1 MVLSARLNN
10 GTCKNKSV
18 NTFLLDYK
26 HILTPKKGF
35 SKLFR
40 DYTSDGSERSE
51 LISECFNLDYQK
63 EADYYRQLGLLGS
76 RTFDRETLVRILAK
90 QNSRFG
96 CTELHLRE
104 IEKLRSPRCMAIVTG
119 QQLGLFTGPVYTI
132 YKALTA
138 IVFAERQKA
147 LFPEYNFVPIFW
159 LEGEDHDFT
168 ESANTAIFSENQIVH
183 FTQEPYRRLADQMV
197 ANSFF
202 GEEISRTVK
211 DFIQL
216 LPDSTY
222 KQSISTILTECYYPG
237 STFELSFARTMMQ
250 LFKEQP
256 LILLS
261 SQDPEFKQLSAS
273 IFLRELSSSP
283 VSSYNVISQSSRL
296 ETLGYTAQTKPRTV
310 NLFYVNEHG
319 QRQKIEHPS
328 EDSFFIV
335 PDKKLYSKNQIL
347 ELCQDHP
354 ERFSP
359 NVVLRPIVQDYV
371 LPTFA
376 CIAGPGEISYLAQ
389 YRKNYEHFGLSM
401 PFIIPRG
408 SFTLI
413 EPKINRIMD
422 KLLKVIGKPGFSR
435 KQIYLAVFGDLQQVK
450 KNAVG
455 LSENPQLD
463 TLFEQAKEKIRQSF
477 STLGPALSKIDPT
490 LEQLLAASSVQSL
503 KIVDGIEQKAWKASR
518 RKHEELLD
526 QILKAECALFPESM
540 PQERMINIF
549 YYLNKYGIELID
561 TLKNL
566 LSGHSTEAH
575 IIVEL

>member
-1 MVLSARLNN
+1 MDLSEHLNN
-10 GTCKNKSV
+10 GTCKNKRV

-26 HILTPKKGF
+26 YILTPKKGF

-40 DYTSDGSERSE
+40 DYTSEGPERSE
-51 LISECFNLDYQK
+51 LISECFHLDYQK
-63 EADYYRQLGLLGS
+63 EADYYRQLGMLGS
-76 RTFDRETLVRILAK
+76 RTFDRETITQILAK
-90 QNSRFG
+90 QNRSYG
-96 CTELHLRE
+96 CTERQLRE
-104 IEKLRSPRCMAIVTG
+104 IEKLRSPRCMAVVTG

-138 IVFAERQKA
+138 IIFAERQKV
-147 LFPEYNFVPIFW
+147 LFPEYDFVPIFW
-159 LEGEDHDFT
+159 LEGEDHDYA
-168 ESANTAIFSENQIVH
+168 ESAHTAIFSGNQIVH
-183 FTQEPYRRLADQMV
+183 FNQEPYKRLPDQMV
-197 ANSFF
+197 ANTSF
-202 GEEISRTVK
+202 GEEIRHTVEQ
-211 DFIQL
+211 FIEL

-222 KQSISTILTECYYPG
+222 KQSISDILTESYHPG
-237 STFELSFARTMMQ
+237 STFEMSFAKTMMQ

-261 SQDPEFKQLSAS
+261 SQDPEFKRLAAPV
-273 IFLRELSSSP
+273 FLRELSSSP
-283 VSSYNVISQSSRL
+283 ASSYNVVSQSSRL
-296 ETLGYTAQTKPRTV
+296 ENLGYSAQTKPRTV
-310 NLFYVNEHG
+310 NLFYINQLG

-328 EDSFFIV
+328 EDSFSIV
-335 PDKKLYSKNQIL
+335 PDKQHYSKNQIL
-347 ELCQDHP
+347 ELCQDQP

-389 YRKNYEHFGLSM
+389 YRKNYEHFGISM

-408 SFTLI
+408 SFTLV

-435 KQIYLAVFGDLQQVK
+435 KQIYLAVFRDLQQVK

-455 LSENPQLD
+455 ISENPQLD
-463 TLFEQAKEKIRQSF
+463 ALFEQAKEEIRRSF
-477 STLGPALSKIDPT
+477 ATLGPALSKIDPT
-490 LEQLLAASSVQSL
+490 LEPLLASSTVQST
-503 KIVDGIEQKAWKASR
+503 KIIEGIEQKAWKASR
-518 RKHEELLD
+518 RKHEELLE
-526 QILKAECALFPESM
+526 QIIKAETALFPEGV

-549 YYLNKYGIELID
+549 YYLNKYGMELID
-561 TLKNL
+561 NLKNL
-566 LSGHSTEAH
+566 LSGHATESH

>member
-1 MVLSARLNN
+1 M
-10 GTCKNKSV
+10 

-35 SKLFR
+35 SQLFR
-40 DYTSDGSERSE
+40 DYTSDGTKRSE
-51 LISECFNLDYQK
+51 LLSECFDLDDQK

-76 RTFDRETLVRILAK
+76 RTYERETIIRILSR
-90 QNSRFG
+90 QNSRYG
-96 CTELHLRE
+96 CTALHLRE
-104 IEKLRSPRCMAIVTG
+104 IEKLRSPRCMAVVTG
-119 QQLGLFTGPVYTI
+119 QQLGLFTGPLYTI

-138 IVFAERQKA
+138 IIFAERQKA
-147 LFPEYNFVPIFW
+147 LFPEYDFVPIFW
-159 LEGEDHDFT
+159 LEGEDHDYT
-168 ESANTAIFSENQIVH
+168 ESAHTAIFSENQIVH
-183 FTQEPYRRLADQMV
+183 FTQEPYKRLLDQMV
-197 ANSFF
+197 ANSLF
-202 GEEISRTVK
+202 GEEIRRTVE

-222 KQSISTILTECYYPG
+222 KQSIATILTECYYPG
-237 STFELSFARTMMQ
+237 STFELSFAKTMMQ

-261 SQDPEFKQLSAS
+261 SQDPDFKRLSSS

-283 VSSYNVISQSSRL
+283 ASSYNVVSQSSRL
-296 ETLGYTAQTKPRTV
+296 ETLGYAAQTKPRTV
-310 NLFYVNEHG
+310 NLFYVNQHG

-328 EDSFFIV
+328 DDSFSIV
-335 PDKKLYSKNQIL
+335 PDKQSYSKNQIL

-389 YRKNYEHFGLSM
+389 YRKNYEHFGISM

-408 SFTLI
+408 SFTLV
-413 EPKINRIMD
+413 EPKINKIME
-422 KLLKVIGKPGFSR
+422 KLLKVVGKPGFSR
-435 KQIYLAVFGDLQQVK
+435 KQIYHAVFSDLQQVK

-455 LSENPQLD
+455 ISENPQLEA
-463 TLFEQAKEKIRQSF
+463 LFEQTKEDIRRSF
-477 STLGPALSKIDPT
+477 ATLGPALSKIDQT
-490 LEQLLAASSVQSL
+490 LEHLLAASSVQST
-503 KIVDGIEQKAWKASR
+503 KIVEGLEQKTWKASR

-526 QILKAECALFPESM
+526 QILKAETALFPEGM
-540 PQERMINIF
+540 PQERIINIF
-549 YYLNKYGIELID
+549 YYLNKYGMELID

-566 LSGHSTEAH
+566 LSGHSTESH